1 MDWMATKQRHRPFN
15 VRQRVFIEHYVQNGG
30 NGTAA
35 AKAAGYSLKNARVS
49 AHRLLRSESVANE
62 INKQIKVK
70 VRNLAP
76 RAVSTV
82 EEVMGDKQHK
92 DRLRAARTILER
104 SDPAPRT
111 DVQNTVNVLVQQQQP
126 SGDELALKVMRLA
139 KEVGWSDEMLR
150 SALGHNTN
158 FLQLEQQLRDEPVV
172 DEIAEPAII
181 DVQAEAVADVVDEP
195 EPEDEDG
202 DEDRG

>member
-1 MDWMATKQRHRPFN
+1 MAKKQRHRPFTL
-15 VRQRVFIEHYVQNGG
+15 RQQLFVTEYVQNGG

-35 AKAAGYSLKNARVS
+35 AKHAGYSLKNARVS
-49 AHRLLRSESVANE
+49 AHRLLRQESVANE

-111 DVQNTVNVLVQQQQP
+111 DVQNTVNVLVQQPQP

-139 KEVGWSDEMLR
+139 REIGWSKEMLE
-150 SALGHNTN
+150 SALGANTN
-158 FLQLEQQLRDEPVV
+158 FLQLEQRLADEPVV
-172 DEIAEPAII
+172 DAEPEPVVI
-181 DVQAEAVADVVDEP
+181 DVEAEAVADVVDEP
-195 EPEDEDG
+195 ELDLDDDGEDAET
-202 DEDRG
+202 